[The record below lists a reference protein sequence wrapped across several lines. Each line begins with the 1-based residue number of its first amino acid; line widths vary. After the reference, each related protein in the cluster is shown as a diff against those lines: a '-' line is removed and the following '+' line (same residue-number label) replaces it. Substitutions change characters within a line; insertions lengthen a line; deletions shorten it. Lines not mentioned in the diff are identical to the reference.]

1 MKNAVIYARFSSHRQ
16 DEQSIEGQLH
26 VCYDYAAREGLNVV
40 GEYIDR
46 AISGRSDDRPDF
58 QRMIADSKK
67 HAFEYVIV
75 YKLDRFARNRYDS
88 AVYKHKLKQNG
99 VKVLSAMEA
108 IGDNPESI
116 ILEAVLEASAEYYS
130 VELGQKIRRGRRES
144 AAKGRFLGGGI
155 PTGYKSV
162 DGRLVVDPEKA
173 PHVVWAFRAYAD
185 GMPKKEI
192 IAELNRRGLRSRT
205 GKPLGPSALQVA
217 MRSEKYVGV
226 LEQDGVRIENG
237 CPALIDRETF
247 DRVQAKLDLMRHS
260 GAKNKA
266 EIEYLLT
273 GKLFCGHCGAAM
285 VGVSG
290 TGKNGTAHYYYQCK
304 GRRAHACTKRHERRD
319 VLERYVCEQTLAW
332 ILAPDR
338 IRGIAEAVAAEY
350 DREFGDSPVAEL
362 EKRIA
367 WLKRELEKLAL
378 ASVDTPKALRQ
389 PLYDKA
395 EQYDAERQDLE
406 IDLAKLRIAHG
417 IRITADEIEV
427 WLRSVAGGDLDDA
440 DFRRRLIDAF
450 VGKVYVF
457 DDKIAIYYNVRGGE
471 DVTYTDMLSS
481 IDSAA
486 ADEVCISDAASHHPH
501 QYSNPIIVYI
511 KHTFG
516 MLVWRG
522 AGG

>member
-26 VCYDYAAREGLNVV
+26 VCYDYAAREGLTVV

-58 QRMIADSKK
+58 QRMISDARKR
-67 HAFEYVIV
+67 AFDYVIV

-88 AVYKHKLKQNG
+88 AVYKHKLKTCG

-162 DGRLVVDPEKA
+162 DGRLVLDPEKA
-173 PHVVWAFRAYAD
+173 PHIAWAFRAYAD
-185 GMPKKEI
+185 GMPKGQV
-192 IAELNRRGLRSRT
+192 IAELNRRGLRSRNGT
-205 GKPLGPSALQVA
+205 PLGPSALQLA
-217 MRSEKYVGV
+217 FRSEKYVGV
-226 LEQDGVRIENG
+226 LEQDGVRIDGG

-247 DRVQAKLDLMRHS
+247 DRVQARLDLMRRA

-273 GKLFCGHCGAAM
+273 GKLYCGHCGAAM

-290 TGKNGTAHYYYQCK
+290 TGKGGNTWYYYQCK

-319 VLERYVCEQTLAW
+319 LLERYVCEQTLRW
-332 ILAPDR
+332 VLAPDR

-350 DREFGDSPVAEL
+350 EREFGDSPVQEL
-362 EKRIA
+362 ERRIA
-367 WLKRELEKLAL
+367 WLAKEIEKLAL
-378 ASVDTPKALRQ
+378 ASVDTPKAMRQ

-417 IRITADEIEV
+417 IRISADDIEV
-427 WLRSVAGGDLDDA
+427 WLRSFAGGDLDDA

-450 VGKVYVF
+450 VSKVYVF
-457 DDKIAIYYNVRGGE
+457 DDRIAIYYNVRGAE

-481 IDSAA
+481 LPDAP
-486 ADEVCISDAASHHPH
+486 DPDTGVCISNGASHHPH
-501 QYSNPIIVYI
+501 LYSNTAIIYVRQ
-511 KHTFG
+511 TFG
-516 MLVWRG
+516 LLVWREK
-522 AGG
+522 

>member
-26 VCYDYAAREGLNVV
+26 VCADYAAREGLTVV

-58 QRMIADSKK
+58 QRMISDAKK
-67 HAFEYVIV
+67 RAFDYVIV

-88 AVYKHKLKQNG
+88 AVYKHKLKQSG
-99 VKVLSAMEA
+99 VRVLSAMEA

-162 DGRLVVDPEKA
+162 DGKLVVDEEKA
-173 PHVVWAFRAYAD
+173 PHIAWALRSYAD
-185 GMPKKEI
+185 GMPKTKI
-192 IAELNRRGLRSRT
+192 IEELNRRGLRSRT
-205 GKPLGPSALQVA
+205 GKPLGMSALQVA
-217 MRSEKYVGV
+217 FRSEKYVGV
-226 LEQDGVRIENG
+226 LEQDGVRIEGG
-237 CPALIDRETF
+237 CPALIDRATF
-247 DRVQAKLDLMRHS
+247 DRVQARLDLMRRA

-266 EIEYLLT
+266 DVEYLLT
-273 GKLFCGHCGAAM
+273 GKLYCGRCGAAM

-290 TGKNGTAHYYYQCK
+290 TGRSGNTWYYYQCK
-304 GRRAHACTKRHERRD
+304 GRRAHTCTKRHERRD
-319 VLERYVCEQTLAW
+319 LLERYVCEQTLRW
-332 ILAPDR
+332 VLAPDR
-338 IRGIAEAVAAEY
+338 VREIAEAVAAEY
-350 DREFGDSPVAEL
+350 DREFGDSPIAEL

-367 WLKRELEKLAL
+367 WLKREIEKLAF
-378 ASVDTPKALRQ
+378 AAADAPKAMRQ

-395 EQYDAERQDLE
+395 EAYDAEREDLE

-427 WLRSVAGGDLDDA
+427 WLRSFAGGDLDDE

-450 VGKVYVF
+450 VGKVFVF
-457 DDKIAIYYNVRGGE
+457 DDKVVIYYNLRGADE
-471 DVTYTDMLSS
+471 VTYTDML
-481 IDSAA
+481 DSLPDDDIA
-486 ADEVCISDAASHHPH
+486 VGISDAASHHPH
-501 QYSNPIIVYI
+501 PYPNPAIVYVH
-511 KHTFG
+511 HTFG
-516 MLVWRG
+516 LVVWRDDG
-522 AGG
+522 